1 MSDRYMKL
9 LLTIIALEL
18 LWLAAAGPAQPVAAQ
33 PGAVPVIITGIRI
46 DAEELDSL
54 PVAVHGTVAIESR
67 SPLKVEADRPLPVKS
82 VPYTPSERPGE

>member
-1 MSDRYMKL
+1 
-9 LLTIIALEL
+9 
-18 LWLAAAGPAQPVAAQ
+18 
-33 PGAVPVIITGIRI
+33 VPVIITGIRI